1 MKVHAFKVEKT
12 DGTTDLVNIL
22 EQIEAEN
29 SLRER
34 IRTINKAEVRVESL
48 EKRDEVWCIDFV
60 RIRTDHGP
68 GNVTRDEPIQGF
80 DIGEDGGFGEETAA
94 LYDPTTNY
102 ILIQYNHF
110 GVRAGVIAEY
120 LSQYYTDEVNVY
132 SFKPKFDEDVERR
145 LLNKTITK
153 KLAFTI
159 DVSRMTAQDRR
170 NGQALSDAISYGRNS
185 GADRLKVEISVTG
198 DKERSL
204 GQMAADGLNNLRTL
218 VGNNPDAIT
227 KLEVAGKDNR
237 DATTEILDLIGHR
250 LTKEHKNLQLG
261 ADLRYPKEVRW
272 QALLRTRRGWNT
284 VLR

>member
-12 DGTTDLVNIL
+12 EGSAVLVDVI

-29 SLRER
+29 SLRDR
-34 IRTINKAEVRVESL
+34 IRIINKAEIRVESVEERAGL
-48 EKRDEVWCIDFV
+48 WYIDFV

-68 GNVTRDEPIQGF
+68 GSVTRDEPIQGF
-80 DIGEDGGFGEETAA
+80 EIDEDGGFGEETAA
-94 LYDPTTNY
+94 LYDPETDY

-120 LSQYYTDEVNVY
+120 FSQYDTDEVNIY

-159 DVSRMTAQDRR
+159 DVTRMTAQDRR
-170 NGQALSDAISYGRNS
+170 DGHALSDAISYGRNT
-185 GADRLKVEISVTG
+185 GADKLKIEISVSG
-198 DKERSL
+198 DKGRSL
-204 GQMAADGLNNLRTL
+204 GELATDGLDNLRAL

-227 KLEVAGKDNR
+227 KLEVAGKDDR
-237 DATTEILDLIGHR
+237 DTATELLDLIGHR
-250 LTKEHKNLQLG
+250 LTKEHNNLQLG
-261 ADLRYPKEVRW
+261 ADLRYPKDVRW
-272 QALLRTRRGWNT
+272 QALLRTKRSWNAL
-284 VLR
+284 LR